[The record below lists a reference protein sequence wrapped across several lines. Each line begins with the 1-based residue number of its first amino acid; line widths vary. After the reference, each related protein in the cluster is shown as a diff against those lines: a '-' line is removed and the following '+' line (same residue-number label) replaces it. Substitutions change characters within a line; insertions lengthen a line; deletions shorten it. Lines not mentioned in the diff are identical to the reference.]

1 MTIQP
6 VILAGGTGTRLWPL
20 SKESYSKPFLAID
33 GGRSLIQETSNRL
46 KGITEQSSIVV
57 CAETNRFLVKDQLEE
72 IDQSPEWIILEP
84 IGKNTAPALTI
95 AAIQA
100 VREND
105 RSILLS
111 LHSDHIIQDV
121 DSFQK
126 SLKTAVPAA
135 ESGGIVTFGIIP
147 STPSS
152 GFGYLRKGEIKNGLG
167 ELLDFIEKPDE
178 KTALE
183 FLDSGQY
190 LWNSGIFMLKASIW
204 IEQVRKHAPEI
215 YEVCKSAMDSST
227 KDGLFLRPE
236 SEIFKTCPSDA
247 IDYAV
252 MEKVVGNPEG
262 PLCWVSEIDAGWS
275 DLGSWHSFWKN
286 GIPDDQGNVT
296 TGEVFLKSVTD
307 SLILSTHR
315 TLGVLGLDQAI
326 VVETADSILVTT
338 MEHEQLVKDLVEDIN
353 SDRNSNTNHHVKIH
367 RPWGTYEILDKGP
380 GFQVKRITVKAGESL
395 SLQVHQH
402 RAEHWIVVKGIASV
416 TKGEITLTLEEN
428 ESTFISQGE
437 KHRLENTTKSDL
449 EIIEVQSGT
458 YFGEDDIVRIE
469 DKYNRAH

>member
-1 MTIQP
+1 
-6 VILAGGTGTRLWPL
+6 
-20 SKESYSKPFLAID
+20 
-33 GGRSLIQETSNRL
+33 
-46 KGITEQSSIVV
+46 
-57 CAETNRFLVKDQLEE
+57 
-72 IDQSPEWIILEP
+72 
-84 IGKNTAPALTI
+84 
-95 AAIQA
+95 
-100 VREND
+100 
-105 RSILLS
+105 
-111 LHSDHIIQDV
+111 
-121 DSFQK
+121 
-126 SLKTAVPAA
+126 
-135 ESGGIVTFGIIP
+135 
-147 STPSS
+147 
-152 GFGYLRKGEIKNGLG
+152 
-167 ELLDFIEKPDE
+167 
-178 KTALE
+178 
-183 FLDSGQY
+183 
-190 LWNSGIFMLKASIW
+190 
-204 IEQVRKHAPEI
+204 
-215 YEVCKSAMDSST
+215 MDSST
-227 KDGLFLRPE
+227 KDGLFLSPE

-262 PLCWVSEIDAGWS
+262 PPCWISEIDAGWS

-286 GIPDDQGNVT
+286 GVPDAQGNVT
-296 TGEVFLKSVTD
+296 TGEVFLQSVTD

-353 SDRNSNTNHHVKIH
+353 SDGNSNTNHHVKIH

-380 GFQVKRITVKAGESL
+380 GFQVKRLTVKAGESL

-449 EIIEVQSGT
+449 EIIEVQSGS

-469 DKYNRAH
+469 DKYDRAH